1 MKYEVIR
8 TDTADA
14 GIRKIILYIAQ
25 NFGNTVALEKL
36 DDIEALKEVISEEYS
51 LSAAET
57 AKLAEID
64 IIEIESNEI
73 IFSKFE
79 IVEDIDMN
87 VDSER
92 YLGTKRGTMKIE
104 DVRDI
109 LKTQQISKDEL
120 VDFFAGD
127 ITSDIYEPVRIMDL
141 FYVYQGTQFS
151 KEDAYNHPGEVPVYT
166 AATDGPAYYAEKN
179 ISGKTML
186 KGKTLI
192 WSRKGAKAGTLQIVD
207 KNINFYISDVSGT
220 IMPKDKSANYDLTFL
235 KYYIEGQL
243 KKERQ
248 SVSNNAQLNKSKVEN
263 LYIYIPENQKEIG
276 DMIRKMKK

>member
-1 MKYEVIR
+1 
-8 TDTADA
+8 
-14 GIRKIILYIAQ
+14 
-25 NFGNTVALEKL
+25 
-36 DDIEALKEVISEEYS
+36 
-51 LSAAET
+51 
-57 AKLAEID
+57 
-64 IIEIESNEI
+64 
-73 IFSKFE
+73 
-79 IVEDIDMN
+79 
-87 VDSER
+87 
-92 YLGTKRGTMKIE
+92 
-104 DVRDI
+104 
-109 LKTQQISKDEL
+109 
-120 VDFFAGD
+120 
-127 ITSDIYEPVRIMDL
+127 
-141 FYVYQGTQFS
+141 
-151 KEDAYNHPGEVPVYT
+151 
-166 AATDGPAYYAEKN
+166 
-179 ISGKTML
+179 ML

>member
-1 MKYEVIR
+1 
-8 TDTADA
+8 
-14 GIRKIILYIAQ
+14 
-25 NFGNTVALEKL
+25 
-36 DDIEALKEVISEEYS
+36 
-51 LSAAET
+51 
-57 AKLAEID
+57 
-64 IIEIESNEI
+64 
-73 IFSKFE
+73 
-79 IVEDIDMN
+79 
-87 VDSER
+87 
-92 YLGTKRGTMKIE
+92 
-104 DVRDI
+104 
-109 LKTQQISKDEL
+109 
-120 VDFFAGD
+120 
-127 ITSDIYEPVRIMDL
+127 MDL